1 VTAPTRCRTVAVRVL
16 AALAAVAHLGVGFLY
31 VVSGLSVP
39 VYVVAALLV
48 WWAVLSVVLLR
59 LVQRRSWWTPAVP
72 LVGIAT
78 WFVVLSAGS
87 AIFGWTA

>member
-1 VTAPTRCRTVAVRVL
+1 MTRRDLAVLVL

-31 VVSGLSVP
+31 AVSGLSVP
-39 VYVVAALLV
+39 VYVVALLLL
-48 WWAVLSVVLLR
+48 WWGALSVVLLR

-72 LVGIAT
+72 VVGIAT
-78 WFVVLSAGS
+78 WSVVLSAGS

>member
-1 VTAPTRCRTVAVRVL
+1 MTRRSVAVLVL
-16 AALAAVAHLGVGFLY
+16 AAVAAVAHLGVGFLMA
-31 VVSGLSVP
+31 VSGLAVP
-39 VYVVAALLV
+39 IYVVAGLLLIWAALT
-48 WWAVLSVVLLR
+48 VVLLR

-72 LVGIAT
+72 VVGIAT